1 MRVVK
6 SCSWNTS
13 TSAVFCSYHRWQSF
27 TDVQGFMVECCS
39 GRNAPESMPT
49 AHSDGWKMENGW
61 WNINQFEQRNF
72 DHFFPFLVSVL
83 EEYHF
88 ERLKNNGLGPRN
100 LFKFKFIVKNA
111 CFMLTQRNSV
121 KKCAYFFALCVFLCR
136 HSIKRM
142 TKD

>member
-83 EEYHF
+83 VNIYGLKLKEYHF

-100 LFKFKFIVKNA
+100 LFKFKFMSKTRVLCWHKGIASKNA
-111 CFMLTQRNSV
+111 HIFLRFAFFMQT
-121 KKCAYFFALCVFLCR
+121 
-136 HSIKRM
+136 
-142 TKD
+142 